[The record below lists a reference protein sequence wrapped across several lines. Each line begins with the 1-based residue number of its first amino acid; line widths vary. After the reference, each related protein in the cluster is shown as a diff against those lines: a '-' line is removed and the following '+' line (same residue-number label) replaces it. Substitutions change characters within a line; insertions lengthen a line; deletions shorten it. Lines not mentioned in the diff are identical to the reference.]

1 MKNFKSYIP
10 KFLFVFL
17 SLSLWTQPAYAL
29 FGSLFSDSKCSK
41 LEWTKEDAR
50 TQGGAWIWFP
60 GKGIG
65 SNLEEATLRAEGR
78 ALEMLSKECA
88 FPHKEVKIHE
98 RCNEKEGDDHVVFL
112 RLSLEHKQCAESKN
126 ANRKLKTKILNK
138 GLARTLK
145 RYRKLI
151 GDKHDEKKNC
161 VNETAEKCYEY
172 GKHFYYT
179 NEFDSA
185 LTLFKT
191 GCQKNHVS
199 SCFNA
204 GVVALRLDKKKDA
217 VSQFKL
223 AKLKGDIQSLFF
235 LGHIEYQDG
244 NTQGALKYYEEACGK
259 DVAKGCLAF
268 ATFLAA
274 DDEIIK
280 AAKNYEKA
288 CALKDG
294 KSCHRASVFFYDQ
307 GNMNK
312 AKIMASKACGF
323 DFDKGCYNSAT
334 MFKKQKNPKA
344 HENFAK
350 ACRLGIG
357 QACVEA
363 GAKKGKEGISLLKS
377 GCEHGHAESCKQA
390 SIRLYDSNNS
400 SESIMYSKY
409 ACKLGLAKS
418 CHNSGFLEY
427 KQGRLEQ
434 ARRYLGEACSQ
445 GIKQS
450 CHLLSKLD

>member
-1 MKNFKSYIP
+1 MTS
-10 KFLFVFL
+10 KFLLVFCL
-17 SLSLWTQPAYAL
+17 SIVWSQSAHAI

-41 LEWTKEDAR
+41 LDWTKEDGR

-65 SNLEEATLRAEGR
+65 STLEEATLRAEGR
-78 ALEMLSKECA
+78 AITMLNKECA

-98 RCNEKEGDDHVVFL
+98 RCHEQEGDDHVVFL

-126 ANRKLKTKILNK
+126 ANSKLKRKIVNK
-138 GLARTLK
+138 GLVRTLK

-161 VNETAEKCYEY
+161 QNETAEKCYEY

-179 NEFDSA
+179 NEFESA

-204 GVVALRLDKKKDA
+204 GVVALRLSKKEDA
-217 VSQFKL
+217 ISQFKL

-235 LGHIEYQDG
+235 LGHIEYEAG
-244 NTQGALKYYEEACGK
+244 NTKGALKYYEEACDLK
-259 DVAKGCLAF
+259 VAKGCLAF

-274 DDEIIK
+274 EDEIIK
-280 AAKNYEKA
+280 AAKNFELA
-288 CALKDG
+288 CSLKDG
-294 KSCHRASVFFYDQ
+294 KSCHRASVFFWDQ
-307 GNMNK
+307 GNMVK
-312 AKIMASKACGF
+312 AKNMAAAACELE
-323 DFDKGCYNSAT
+323 FDKGCFNSG
-334 MFKKQKNPKA
+334 MMLKKESNPKA
-344 HENFAK
+344 QEAYAK

-357 QACVEA
+357 KACVEA
-363 GAKKGKEGISLLKS
+363 GAVKGKEGIALLKS
-377 GCEHGHAESCKQA
+377 GCEHGHAESCKLA
-390 SIRLYDSNNS
+390 SIRLYDMKKN

-409 ACKLGLAKS
+409 ACKLGLPKS

-427 KQGRLEQ
+427 KQGRLEH

-445 GIKQS
+445 GVKQS
-450 CHLLSKLD
+450 CHLLGKLDEDS